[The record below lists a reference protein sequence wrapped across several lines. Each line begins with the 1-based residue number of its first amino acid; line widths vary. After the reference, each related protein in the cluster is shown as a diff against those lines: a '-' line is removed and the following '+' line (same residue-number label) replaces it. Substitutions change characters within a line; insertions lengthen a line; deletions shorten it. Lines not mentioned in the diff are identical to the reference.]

1 MKNKK
6 IMKKESRIKVI
17 EKHEIDVIYNKGE
30 NIEDLKKKLL
40 ASGYKQEYHIE
51 AEKDERNNTFFT
63 KKVVIE
69 S

>member
-1 MKNKK
+1 
-6 IMKKESRIKVI
+6 MKKESKIKII
-17 EKHEIDVIYNKGE
+17 ENHKIDVIYNKGE

-40 ASGYKQEYHIE
+40 ASGYKEEYHIE